1 MQRANNFGTRANLYN
16 SFNGN
21 PPDMRSVGQ
30 LVVVFASLVLAQ
42 NPPLAGPAAPGTGAE
57 TIVVDANGPSHAFP
71 HFWERVVGSGRAI
84 LTLRDS
90 YRTDLSNFKRATGV
104 DYVRFHNI
112 FHDEVGIY
120 DVDNNGTPIYNWSY
134 VDQIYDGLIESGVR
148 PFVELSFMP
157 YKLAQNKQPHP
168 FWYKPIPSPPA
179 DYKRWDEMILA
190 FTRHLVDR
198 YGLGEVQNWYFE
210 VWNEPNID
218 FWDGKPAEA
227 TYYELYDHTASS
239 VKAISTK
246 LRVGGP
252 ATAQAAWI
260 DRFLDHCAK
269 NKIPVD
275 FVSTHVYGNDSSHDV
290 FGTDENIGR
299 ADMVARAVRKVYDQ
313 VKQSPLPNVEIHWT
327 EYNATYMNQVN
338 VTDSPFMGPWL
349 AHTIAASDGL
359 VNTMSYWCVSDVF
372 EEQGV
377 VKQPFY
383 GGYGLSAAGNI
394 PKAAFN
400 AFALLHRLGFDRM
413 DNPSPDALVTKRA
426 DGTIVMAVWNYA
438 EAEEDGSNRE
448 YKFDVSNLSPAAK
461 ARITIVD
468 RDHGSPLRTWEEMGS
483 PHFPT
488 REEQGRLRVAAT
500 MPEPIDFD
508 WRQILTLPPKSLA
521 LIEISR

>member
-1 MQRANNFGTRANLYN
+1 
-16 SFNGN
+16 
-21 PPDMRSVGQ
+21 
-30 LVVVFASLVLAQ
+30 
-42 NPPLAGPAAPGTGAE
+42 
-57 TIVVDANGPSHAFP
+57 
-71 HFWERVVGSGRAI
+71 
-84 LTLRDS
+84 
-90 YRTDLSNFKRATGV
+90 
-104 DYVRFHNI
+104 
-112 FHDEVGIY
+112 
-120 DVDNNGTPIYNWSY
+120 
-134 VDQIYDGLIESGVR
+134 
-148 PFVELSFMP
+148 
-157 YKLAQNKQPHP
+157 
-168 FWYKPIPSPPA
+168 
-179 DYKRWDEMILA
+179 
-190 FTRHLVDR
+190 
-198 YGLGEVQNWYFE
+198 
-210 VWNEPNID
+210 
-218 FWDGKPAEA
+218 
-227 TYYELYDHTASS
+227 
-239 VKAISTK
+239 
-246 LRVGGP
+246 
-252 ATAQAAWI
+252 
-260 DRFLDHCAK
+260 
-269 NKIPVD
+269 VD

-290 FGTDENIGR
+290 FGTDETIGR

-313 VKQSPLPNVEIHWT
+313 VKHSPLPNVEIHWT

-400 AFALLHRLGFDRM
+400 AFALLHRLGFDRL

-438 EAEEDGSNRE
+438 EAEENGSNRE

-483 PHFPT
+483 PHFPS